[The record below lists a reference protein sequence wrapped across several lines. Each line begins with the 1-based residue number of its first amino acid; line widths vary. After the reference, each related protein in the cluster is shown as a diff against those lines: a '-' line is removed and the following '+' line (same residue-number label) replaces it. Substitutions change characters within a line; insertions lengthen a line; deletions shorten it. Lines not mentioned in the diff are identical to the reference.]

1 MTDKPAFSIVLAT
14 YGRGPHIAPTIEAV
28 LRQDFDDFELLVV
41 GDGCKDETEAV
52 VRSFSD
58 RRISWH
64 NLPQNMGSQSF
75 PNNEGIRIAHGEW
88 IAYLGHDDIWT
99 RDHLSRIR
107 AASLHDKDA
116 DFAVSGCVYHTP
128 PGTGIYYVHGLFK
141 ESDNIAGYFFPPS
154 SIAHR
159 RDVTERIGAWQDPH
173 SIAKPVDHDFMS
185 RALKAGMKF
194 VSTGM
199 ITVHKFAAGHR
210 YLSYLRV
217 NSDEQRDMLAALI
230 NGTAPA
236 PAEIAETA
244 MKAGTFMLTDPTDY
258 EKTYKPGV
266 VFETNRQNKGLS
278 RPPLSP
284 LNKRTVIK
292 QTGEARALDWQH
304 FAHKQ
309 PEFRWSG
316 PNPRPKILIPYTGQ
330 RARITLQALT
340 KNLAG
345 LTMYV
350 EDRRVESRIRKGLFG
365 KSRIRAEIPLKAD
378 DYTVLTLDKPTVPL
392 SSLYKG
398 KGKGDQLVGIAIAS
412 IVLDPIF

>member
-1 MTDKPAFSIVLAT
+1 
-14 YGRGPHIAPTIEAV
+14 
-28 LRQDFDDFELLVV
+28 
-41 GDGCKDETEAV
+41 
-52 VRSFSD
+52 
-58 RRISWH
+58 
-64 NLPQNMGSQSF
+64 
-75 PNNEGIRIAHGEW
+75 
-88 IAYLGHDDIWT
+88 
-99 RDHLSRIR
+99 
-107 AASLHDKDA
+107 
-116 DFAVSGCVYHTP
+116 
-128 PGTGIYYVHGLFK
+128 
-141 ESDNIAGYFFPPS
+141 
-154 SIAHR
+154 
-159 RDVTERIGAWQDPH
+159 
-173 SIAKPVDHDFMS
+173 
-185 RALKAGMKF
+185 MKF
-194 VSTGM
+194 VSTGV

-230 NGTAPA
+230 NGTAPE
-236 PAEIAETA
+236 PAEIVKTA
-244 MKAGTFMLTDPTDY
+244 MEANTFMLTDSTDY

-284 LNKRTVIK
+284 LNKRTIIR
-292 QTGEARALDWQH
+292 QTHEARALDWQG
-304 FAHKQ
+304 FAHKR

-330 RARITLQALT
+330 RAHITLEALT
-340 KNLAG
+340 KNLSE

-392 SSLYKG
+392 SSLHKG
-398 KGKGDQLVGIAIAS
+398 KDDRPVGVAIAN

>member
-1 MTDKPAFSIVLAT
+1 MTDKPTFSIVLAT

-173 SIAKPVDHDFMS
+173 SIAKPVDHDFTS

-217 NSDEQRDMLAALI
+217 NSDEQRDMLAALV
-230 NGTAPA
+230 NGTAPD

-284 LNKRTVIK
+284 LNKRTVIE

-398 KGKGDQLVGIAIAS
+398 KGDQLVGIAIAS